1 MSDLQERLARA
12 LPYYHEGTS
21 HEAEL
26 FYSVAWW
33 RCRKCGVQWYGTQVP
48 AICKPLPPAIDWSV
62 VPFIFAECERLEWD
76 VETTYSSVAKQYMVV
91 FHSDR
96 TQIGMPTDT
105 LPEALAE
112 AFCTAVENVT
122 KYNS

>member
-1 MSDLQERLARA
+1 MSDLQERLVKA

-26 FYSVAWW
+26 FYSVEWW
-33 RCRKCGVQWYGTQVP
+33 RCQKCGVQWYGTQVP

-62 VPFIFAECERLEWD
+62 VPVIDAAIEARRWTWRKYTRFAALF
-76 VETTYSSVAKQYMVV
+76 T
-91 FHSDR
+91 
-96 TQIGMPTDT
+96 PTDQFRSAPSET
-105 LPEALAE
+105 ANYDFPVALAE
-112 AFCTAVENVT
+112 VFCTAVENVT